1 MRPAIV
7 ALHGKGDNGPS
18 FAQGTG
24 LLLADAT
31 VAAPTGAGLAWA
43 PAPYAHT
50 TLEEDAA
57 RIDAIVDS
65 LIRDHGADP
74 ERIYLTGF
82 SNGGGLAVSLTL
94 LSDRFAGVATVAAA
108 VRATPDAIA
117 AGPRPVDYL
126 NIHGTWDDV
135 VPYAGEARSPYSG
148 MAGVGTDPTFG
159 AAEVTEAFRVRNGG
173 SARAEHIAVER
184 MGHEWRP
191 GTTGAILDFFGIEL
205 TGFPGQ
211 GEYFW

>member
-57 RIDAIVDS
+57 RIDAIVGS

-74 ERIYLTGF
+74 ERVYLVGF
-82 SNGGGLAVSLTL
+82 SNGGGLAVALST

-108 VRATPDAIA
+108 VRTSPETIATCID
-117 AGPRPVDYL
+117 PVDYL
-126 NIHGTWDDV
+126 NIHGPWDDV
-135 VPYAGEARSPYSG
+135 VPYAGL
-148 MAGVGTDPTFG
+148 AGSNFG
-159 AAEVTEAFRVRNGG
+159 ALETTEAFRTRNAEN
-173 SARAEHIAVER
+173 ARAVHIPVER
-184 MGHEWRP
+184 AAHEWRP
-191 GTTGAILDFFGIEL
+191 GTTEAILDFFGIEL

-211 GEYFW
+211 GQYYW